1 MIKVVGFETK
11 KGSFT
16 NQQTGEVIDYDNLII
31 YYVSDLKEEVEGLYS
46 SEIKIKSKDIKKILG
61 DIKPS
66 EMINKEIIPYYIPVG
81 NSVVLNRIDLA
92 QLV

>member
-31 YYVSDLKEEVEGLYS
+31 YYVSDLKKEVEGLYS

-61 DIKPS
+61 DLNPS
-66 EMINKEIIPYYIPVG
+66 DLLDEEIIPYYIPVG
-81 NSVVLNRIDLA
+81 NSVVLYHIDLA
-92 QLV
+92 

>member
-31 YYVSDLKEEVEGLYS
+31 YYVSDLK
-46 SEIKIKSKDIKKILG
+46 KKLRA
-61 DIKPS
+61 
-66 EMINKEIIPYYIPVG
+66 YIHQKLKLKVKTLKRF
-81 NSVVLNRIDLA
+81 SAI
-92 QLV
+92 